1 MDAGSIPDGGTK
13 QSIRSMDCF
22 QGVIEQS
29 HRKRGDK
36 MSRARQGG
44 LRPNRRHVQ
53 RGSDMISFVL
63 DVGGKIQSAFP
74 RFFHQP
80 PIPGR
85 WQPCRTVGRNPAV
98 ALVAQLD
105 RASDHGS
112 GGCGFESHREH
123 EIHTNTSTSLFLR
136 VDQWSSG
143 RAVECDCPESSRGA
157 SPRRFESSLLREP
170 RMKIVPMR
178 GLSRFGRCA
187 PY

>member
-1 MDAGSIPDGGTK
+1 
-13 QSIRSMDCF
+13 MDCF

-112 GGCGFESHREH
+112 GGCGFESLMGHYPLKPFRTRFEK
-123 EIHTNTSTSLFLR
+123 ISTGILPIDVPGFFLLLLTGTAC
-136 VDQWSSG
+136 SSCLG
-143 RAVECDCPESSRGA
+143 VGQRKKKRLQIILDG
-157 SPRRFESSLLREP
+157 RFESR
-170 RMKIVPMR
+170 
-178 GLSRFGRCA
+178 
-187 PY
+187 